1 MGEMMGMT
9 EGEHIAALTVQV
21 QHLTT
26 AVERLDAAVARLTT
40 RADRWRGGFLVVL
53 ALGGIMG
60 WLVAL
65 LAGMWTR

>member
-1 MGEMMGMT
+1 MGMT
-9 EGEHIAALTVQV
+9 EGEQIAALTVQV

-26 AVERLDAAVARLTT
+26 AVEKLETAVASLTT
-40 RADRWRGGFLVVL
+40 RADRWKGGFLVVL
-53 ALGGIMG
+53 ATGGIMG